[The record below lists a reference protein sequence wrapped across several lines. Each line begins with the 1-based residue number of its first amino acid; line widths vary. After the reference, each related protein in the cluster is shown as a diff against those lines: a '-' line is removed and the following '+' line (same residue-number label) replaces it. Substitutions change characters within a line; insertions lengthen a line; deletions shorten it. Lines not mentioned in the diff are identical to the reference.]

1 MCSNRWN
8 LRHIEIIKPKV
19 SCKFLLSVSLHG
31 FSVGISQILGVSRAR
46 VRRAVQ
52 APKMILFTSFLQVFL
67 HFDTNNR
74 IAADNKFIISSDSVV
89 PKCKNTWRK
98 LVNKIILGACTA
110 LLTLALL
117 TLALLTPSICGIYW
131 LGPFHKQSK
140 SGVYFA
146 QARAR
151 IFGPVNFPLTEQ

>member
-19 SCKFLLSVSLHG
+19 SCKLLLSVSLHG
-31 FSVGISQILGVSRAR
+31 VSVG
-46 VRRAVQ
+46 RAVQ

-74 IAADNKFIISSDSVV
+74 IAADNKLI
-89 PKCKNTWRK
+89 PKCKNKWRK

-117 TLALLTPSICGIYW
+117 TLALLTPSICGIYL